1 MRNKEIKK
9 LIGSTD
15 WKVGLVPAAISGIAV
30 YILTRVYFK
39 GGVYEI
45 MDDMVANAK
54 KFGNMNDTH

>member
-1 MRNKEIKK
+1 MRNKDIKK

-15 WKVGLVPAAISGIAV
+15 WKVGLIPAAVSGIAV

-45 MDDMVANAK
+45 MDDMVADEK
-54 KFGNMNDTH
+54 RYRDMNNH

>member
-1 MRNKEIKK
+1 MRNKDIKK

-15 WKVGLVPAAISGIAV
+15 WKVGLVPAVVGGIAV

-45 MDDMVANAK
+45 MDDMVANEK
-54 KFGNMNDTH
+54 KYESMNH